1 MASVLFSVSVPRK
14 KSSFPSHCLH
24 WSEAKIDISNVHWKF
39 TLAYG
44 SKILQKSSTAVF
56 CLAPLPHHSSFCML
70 FSDFFVHTL
79 NPQFSPCRGIHGVAH
94 LTLKKMG
101 KLNAFLARP
110 VEYVKLPC
118 RSLLKGAIGRTMPK
132 KNLMTSFFPN
142 SLNRKTSQSQK
153 KWKIDLSK

>member
-14 KSSFPSHCLH
+14 KSSLPSHCLR
-24 WSEAKIDISNVHWKF
+24 WSEAKIGISNVHQKF

-56 CLAPLPHHSSFCML
+56 CLRFWHPCPIILKF
-70 FSDFFVHTL
+70 FIFFVDTL

-94 LTLKKMG
+94 L
-101 KLNAFLARP
+101 NVFLARP

-118 RSLLKGAIGRTMPK
+118 GSLLKGAIGRTTPK
-132 KNLMTSFFPN
+132 KNLMTSFFH
-142 SLNRKTSQSQK
+142 KFAKQK
-153 KWKIDLSK
+153 NIPKSKKGKLICENKHDIR